1 MAPDPV
7 ANEPVAVKPRSGG
20 RRSIRLGLRGRLV
33 GYFLLLSGVTVLV
46 VSLVAYLRAT
56 DDLTS
61 AIYERLDAVVENKT
75 ASLSRWLDEQ
85 TRSVVF
91 VGALPG
97 FGDDTRV
104 FLDPAAS
111 EADRSAAEARLREV
125 LATVVTQIAD
135 AQELMI
141 LDLDGTV
148 RLSTVPALE
157 GIVQKDAPYFT
168 RGTSHTTVQNVYA
181 SELTGSPTIT
191 VASPLFD
198 QDGGGQRVAV
208 LAANLQRERLDRI
221 ILETTGLGE
230 TGQTYLVG
238 GDSRFVHERMNTGA
252 DADGV
257 HSAGIDD
264 AVAGHN
270 GRGLYADY
278 RGVPVIGVYRWL
290 PEREAAIVA
299 EISQGEAFASAR
311 QLALVIGGAGLL
323 SALLL
328 AIGIALIAQRVT
340 RPILDLAAVA
350 TRVRGGD
357 LEATARVTSTDE
369 VGTLEVAFNEMT
381 AQLRENVET
390 LERRVDERTAELTT
404 ALGEIRRQKQYF
416 ESLVEISP
424 AAVVTM
430 DRDERVLGWNPAA
443 TRLFGFTADEAG
455 GREIDDLVLGVDAPH
470 DEGRAL
476 TREAEATGR
485 ATRIARRARKDGA
498 LVDVEIVMVPLTV
511 DGERTGY
518 YVIYHDIT
526 ELQAAR
532 EAAEAA
538 TQAKSIFLASMS
550 HEIRTPMNAVIGM
563 SGLLLDTELS
573 GDQRDYTQ
581 IIRASGESLLTIIND
596 ILDFSKIEAGRMDLE
611 AATFDLHECVEAA
624 LELMAARATEKG
636 LELVGDIR
644 PGTPRI
650 VVGDV
655 TRLRQILLN
664 LLGNAIKF
672 TDTGQVALTVET
684 DVVGDADGPIAVTAA
699 VSDTGLGIPPDR
711 VGRLFQ
717 SFSQADVSTSRRFGG
732 TGLGLAISRRL
743 AELMG
748 GDITIESTGV
758 PGEGSTFRLR
768 ALVGSAPADTAIPE
782 APSVPLDGRR
792 ILVVDDNADARR
804 VIGEQLRRWGAEVMA
819 VGTADEAMAA
829 VAQDA
834 GEAFAVAIVD
844 ESLVGASGLDLAG
857 RLATAVEPPRIVVA
871 AAFGRREA
879 VVRAAEARSLGIAG
893 RRHQAGQAVGARG
906 RDRDGAGP
914 SIRYAQTTAGHVVG
928 RRGHGDA
935 SSAADPAGRGQRREP
950 DARRAP
956 ARAARLSD
964 GRGG

>member
-7 ANEPVAVKPRSGG
+7 ANEPVAVNPRSGG

-111 EADRSAAEARLREV
+111 DADRSAAEARLREV

-198 QDGGGQRVAV
+198 QNGGGQRVAV

-443 TRLFGFTADEAG
+443 TRLFGFTADEARGSGDRRPRARRGRAARRGPGADPRGRGDRPRDADRAPRAQGRRAGRRRDRHGAADRRRRADRLLRDLPRHHGAAGRARG
-455 GREIDDLVLGVDAPH
+455 GRGGDAGEVDLPRQHEPRDPDA
-470 DEGRAL
+470 DERGDRDERA
-476 TREAEATGR
+476 
-485 ATRIARRARKDGA
+485 
-498 LVDVEIVMVPLTV
+498 
-511 DGERTGY
+511 
-518 YVIYHDIT
+518 
-526 ELQAAR
+526 AAR
-532 EAAEAA
+532 HRAVRRPARLHADHPRQRRVAAHDH
-538 TQAKSIFLASMS
+538 QR
-550 HEIRTPMNAVIGM
+550 HPR
-563 SGLLLDTELS
+563 LLEDR
-573 GDQRDYTQ
+573 G
-581 IIRASGESLLTIIND
+581 G
-596 ILDFSKIEAGRMDLE
+596 
-611 AATFDLHECVEAA
+611 
-624 LELMAARATEKG
+624 
-636 LELVGDIR
+636 
-644 PGTPRI
+644 
-650 VVGDV
+650 
-655 TRLRQILLN
+655 
-664 LLGNAIKF
+664 
-672 TDTGQVALTVET
+672 
-684 DVVGDADGPIAVTAA
+684 ADGPGGRHVR
-699 VSDTGLGIPPDR
+699 PPRVRRGGAGADGGQGDR
-711 VGRLFQ
+711 
-717 SFSQADVSTSRRFGG
+717 
-732 TGLGLAISRRL
+732 
-743 AELMG
+743 
-748 GDITIESTGV
+748 
-758 PGEGSTFRLR
+758 EG
-768 ALVGSAPADTAIPE
+768 
-782 APSVPLDGRR
+782 
-792 ILVVDDNADARR
+792 AR
-804 VIGEQLRRWGAEVMA
+804 
-819 VGTADEAMAA
+819 
-829 VAQDA
+829 
-834 GEAFAVAIVD
+834 
-844 ESLVGASGLDLAG
+844 AG
-857 RLATAVEPPRIVVA
+857 R
-871 AAFGRREA
+871 
-879 VVRAAEARSLGIAG
+879 
-893 RRHQAGQAVGARG
+893 
-906 RDRDGAGP
+906 
-914 SIRYAQTTAGHVVG
+914 
-928 RRGHGDA
+928 
-935 SSAADPAGRGQRREP
+935 
-950 DARRAP
+950 
-956 ARAARLSD
+956 
-964 GRGG
+964 